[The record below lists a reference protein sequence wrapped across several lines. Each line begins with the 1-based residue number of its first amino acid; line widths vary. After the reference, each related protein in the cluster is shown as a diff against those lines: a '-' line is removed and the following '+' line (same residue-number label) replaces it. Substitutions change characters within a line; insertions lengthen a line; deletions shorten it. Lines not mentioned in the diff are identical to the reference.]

1 MHCSSPKM
9 VCETKIVADEHDA
22 IPGTKKDSMIVSS
35 SHMWGPS
42 SASTAL
48 NPVEDRDMKKDAV
61 FIREFERGDH
71 VEVRRIFN
79 EGITERIPNTVFRGL
94 RQQPQTQFLYALLTL
109 MCFVVT
115 KSFALTCCAP
125 FILMGARYYY
135 SRKVILGYLDCALHT
150 DMADIEAYYMKPTG
164 SCFWVAMLE
173 GRVVGIVAAQG
184 REDDNTVELR
194 RMSVD
199 ARYRGKGIAKSL
211 GRRVLEFAVRNN
223 YAAVVLGTTAVKMA
237 AHKLYESLGFRRTS
251 RSDDY
256 RLPGMSRT
264 PLERLFFQIRHS
276 RYRLQLRE
284 E

>member
-1 MHCSSPKM
+1 M

-22 IPGTKKDSMIVSS
+22 TIPGTKKDAMLVSS
-35 SHMWGPS
+35 SHALWS
-42 SASTAL
+42 SGSAAL
-48 NPVEDRDMKKDAV
+48 SPGLEERAGDARRRDAV

-71 VEVRRIFN
+71 GEVRRIFN
-79 EGITERIPNTVFRGL
+79 EGIAERIPNTAFRGL
-94 RQQPQTQFLYALLTL
+94 RQQPKTQFLYALLTL

-115 KSFALTCCAP
+115 KSFTLTCCAP

-135 SRKVILGYLDCALHT
+135 SRKVILSYLDCALHT
-150 DMADIEAYYMKPTG
+150 DMADIEAYYMKPAG
-164 SCFWVAMLE
+164 SCFWVAVLE

-184 REDDNTVELR
+184 REDDNAVELR

-199 ARYRGKGIAKSL
+199 ARYRGKGIAKAL

-237 AHKLYESLGFRRTS
+237 AHKLYESLGFRRTG

-264 PLERLFFQIRHS
+264 ALERLFFQIRHS